1 MLITSSQDNNNN
13 KQPHTSSLAS
23 SIQPIE
29 IDFGKTQSNSD
40 YAFMQLELQQ
50 PSYILSS
57 TSSNIFE
64 EIINRT
70 GFTYLQIKTLLLT
83 GCIYLIEGLQVSL
96 SCLLFIPIT
105 SIYNTST
112 IISCVVSSSLLF
124 FMAIGSFFTGYLTSI
139 YQRRFILTT
148 CLLITGIASF
158 ISCIQTIYILFLS
171 RSVIGLSLGA
181 IIPITTNNL
190 AELLPNKN
198 RSFWLISDTIFFSV
212 GAIISCELLY
222 LLWPNMTVLFICL
235 SLFSFAV
242 YGVYLYMYTE
252 NPRYLILNG
261 EHEKGFEI
269 IETYMNDGKELDE
282 AERTQIIKSVDFGM
296 NKEVKL
302 IGKVQF
308 IFKRYF
314 KITSI
319 LTCIWVLYSIMIN
332 GGVFHF
338 FMGLIY
344 TSSSSFN
351 NDIQLFT
358 NNKAAFHGFQVFY
371 VLFGVSVLI
380 SGVITEIKVIGR
392 KYTMLCG
399 FVLATLI
406 SIYIASIGFNGGYY
420 LYACGACVINISV
433 NAIHSYSVEVFPTRV
448 RDFSVGYLQFISRIC
463 GFLSNVFVVA
473 LFEYSTN
480 WIFYLNVVIGVSGLV
495 FTLLLPFD
503 TYERGLLDKAID
515 VEQKDKEREGEEI
528 II

>member
-1 MLITSSQDNNNN
+1 
-13 KQPHTSSLAS
+13 
-23 SIQPIE
+23 
-29 IDFGKTQSNSD
+29 
-40 YAFMQLELQQ
+40 
-50 PSYILSS
+50 
-57 TSSNIFE
+57 
-64 EIINRT
+64 
-70 GFTYLQIKTLLLT
+70 
-83 GCIYLIEGLQVSL
+83 
-96 SCLLFIPIT
+96 
-105 SIYNTST
+105 
-112 IISCVVSSSLLF
+112 
-124 FMAIGSFFTGYLTSI
+124 MAIGSSFTGYLTSV
-139 YQRRFILTT
+139 YQRRFVLTI
-148 CLLITGIASF
+148 CLLITGISSF

-171 RSVIGLSLGA
+171 RSIIGLSLGA

-198 RSFWLISDTIFFSV
+198 RSFWLISDTIFFSI
-212 GAIISCELLY
+212 GATISCELLY
-222 LLWPNMTVLFICL
+222 LLWPNMTVFFICL

-242 YGVYLYMYTE
+242 FGLYVYLYTE

-314 KITSI
+314 KITII

-344 TSSSSFN
+344 TP
-351 NDIQLFT
+351 LFT
-358 NNKAAFHGFQVFY
+358 YDNKEMFTYNKEAFRGFQVFY

-399 FVLATLI
+399 FLLATLI
-406 SIYIASIGFNGGYY
+406 SMYIASIGFGSGYY
-420 LYACGACVINISV
+420 LYAFGACVINISV

-448 RDFSVGYLQFISRIC
+448 RDFSIGYLQFISRIC
-463 GFLSNVFVVA
+463 GFLSNIFVVA
-473 LFEYSTN
+473 LFDYSKN
-480 WIFYLNVVIGVSGLV
+480 WIFYLNVIIGLSGLV

-503 TYERGLLDKAID
+503 TYERSLDKAID